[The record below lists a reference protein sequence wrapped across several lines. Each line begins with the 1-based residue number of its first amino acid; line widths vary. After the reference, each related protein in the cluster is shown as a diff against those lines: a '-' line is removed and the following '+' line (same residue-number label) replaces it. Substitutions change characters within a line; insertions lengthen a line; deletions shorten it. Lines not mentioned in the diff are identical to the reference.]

1 MSGNVSLNCA
11 RPNRA
16 SKQMSRSTIKDIAKA
31 LNLSVSSVSRA
42 LRDSYEIGE
51 ETKKKVLEYA
61 QSVNYR
67 PNPIA
72 LGLKERRSHS
82 ICVIVPEIANNF
94 FSEVIN
100 GIDRA
105 AYSKGYN
112 VFIFQSFEDGVR
124 ELQCIE
130 HGIDRHVDGFIISL
144 SGATGTYGHLDVLK
158 EEGIPTVYF
167 DRVPP
172 FDQVDKVV
180 VDNFEGSYN
189 GIKYLIGLG
198 KKRIAHISN
207 PLNLSITK
215 ERHAGYL
222 ACLQDH
228 GIEVDENLIQF
239 CGFDPAEAHQ
249 TIQEMIAHHKP
260 DAFFINS
267 DRLTLNSLR
276 AIKENQHLLNT
287 SIEIVGFTNF
297 KHVGLFN
304 PPMIPIRQPAE
315 AIGAKTVELLI
326 EKIEA
331 KRHVREPA
339 TYTLKTTLATNS
351 MVS

>member
-1 MSGNVSLNCA
+1 
-11 RPNRA
+11 
-16 SKQMSRSTIKDIAKA
+16 MSRSTIKEIAQA
-31 LNLSVSSVSRA
+31 LNLSISSVSRA

-72 LGLKERRSHS
+72 LGLKAKRSHS

-100 GIDRA
+100 GIDRVA
-105 AYSKGYN
+105 SAKGYN
-112 VFIFQSFEDGVR
+112 VFIFQSHEDCAR
-124 ELQCIE
+124 EMKCIE

-144 SGATGTYGHLDVLK
+144 SGTTENYGHLDVLK
-158 EEGIPTVYF
+158 KEGIPTVYF

-172 FDQVDKVV
+172 FDHVNKVV

-189 GIKYLIGLG
+189 GIKHLISLG
-198 KKRIAHISN
+198 KKRIAHISS

-222 ACLQDH
+222 ACLHDH
-228 GIEVDENLIQF
+228 GIEFDENLVRF
-239 CGFDPAEAHQ
+239 CNFDPAEVYIAFK
-249 TIQEMIAHHKP
+249 EMFDHAP

-267 DRLTLNSLR
+267 DRLTLNSLKV
-276 AIKENQHLLNT
+276 IKENQDIMPKD
-287 SIEIVGFTNF
+287 IEIVGFTNF

-304 PPMIPIRQPAE
+304 PTMTSIRQPAE
-315 AIGAKTVELLI
+315 EIGAKTGELLI
-326 EKIEA
+326 ENIET
-331 KRHVREPA
+331 KRYIKEPA
-339 TYTLKTTLATNS
+339 TYTLKTTLAL
-351 MVS
+351 